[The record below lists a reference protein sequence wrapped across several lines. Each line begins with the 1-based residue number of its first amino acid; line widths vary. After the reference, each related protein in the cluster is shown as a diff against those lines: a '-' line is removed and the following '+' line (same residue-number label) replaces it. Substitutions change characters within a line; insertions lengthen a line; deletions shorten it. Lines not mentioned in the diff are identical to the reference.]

1 MKRVGYLMPEIVEW
15 ENLLLAFCRAERGLS
30 DKHEADV
37 YRANLDE
44 NLRFL
49 GDGLILC
56 LSSPGLEARGDPL
69 VFNNRTAPSLYST
82 CEA

>member
-37 YRANLDE
+37 YRATWMK
-44 NLRFL
+44 
-49 GDGLILC
+49 I
-56 LSSPGLEARGDPL
+56 
-69 VFNNRTAPSLYST
+69 
-82 CEA
+82 

>member
-1 MKRVGYLMPEIVEW
+1 MGHLMPGIVEW

-37 YRANLDE
+37 YRENLDE

-49 GDGLILC
+49 L
-56 LSSPGLEARGDPL
+56 LSSVCFGFFPQLLWLSASIL
-69 VFNNRTAPSLYST
+69 AFAVLWVLFI
-82 CEA
+82 